1 MSDWVRFLEAIK
13 KEVFGSRKTEWAKSL
28 FANPL
33 KLLVGDLLHFPDG
46 MRHFQR
52 GLHDGIVLDDVR
64 DFAFLVKNQEKIQG
78 KYDALVEFASTPGG
92 ALAYTKDLFAVPI
105 VVTTN
110 NDTANKEL
118 LQTSDWLR
126 RPENVVR
133 VDFPPAAP

>member
-1 MSDWVRFLEAIK
+1 
-13 KEVFGSRKTEWAKSL
+13 
-28 FANPL
+28 
-33 KLLVGDLLHFPDG
+33 

-110 NDTANKEL
+110 NDTANREL

-126 RPENVVR
+126 LPENVVR
-133 VDFPPAAP
+133 ADFPPAAP